1 MTLDDF
7 IAQVLA
13 EYGLPFQASSVRS
26 YVVDQARKVAT
37 RNVACIDDDTVKD
50 WIINYSPNKGSYEE
64 KALKKAE
71 VKTVAP
77 PIQKKFKPVKVEEKK
92 EEKKD
97 VQLSLFDIL

>member
-13 EYGLPFQASSVRS
+13 EYGLPFQASLVRS

-50 WIINYSPNKGSYEE
+50 WIINYSPNKGSWEE
-64 KALKKAE
+64 KALKKKE
-71 VKTVAP
+71 TVAP

>member
-7 IAQVLA
+7 IAKVLA
-13 EYGLPFQASSVRS
+13 DYGLPFQQSSIRS
-26 YVVDQARKVAT
+26 YVMDQARAVAV

-50 WIINYSPNKGSYEE
+50 WIINYSPNKGSWEE
-64 KALKKAE
+64 KHIEKKAE
-71 VKTVAP
+71 VKP
-77 PIQKKFKPVKVEEKK
+77 PVQKKFKPVKIEEKK